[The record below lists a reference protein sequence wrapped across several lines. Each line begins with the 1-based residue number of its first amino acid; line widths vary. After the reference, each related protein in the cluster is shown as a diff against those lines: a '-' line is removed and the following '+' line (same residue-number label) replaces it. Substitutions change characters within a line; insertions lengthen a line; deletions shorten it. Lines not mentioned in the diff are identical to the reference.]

1 MSGDEEDNMGPSK
14 MPETVDPMIRAHILS
29 LCSALG
35 GTSTVEDGGYSLGD
49 EALACLKDLKKW
61 LKLYDQKMNRFDVA
75 RCMAEANLVKGDLLE
90 ILGAWEEDEIEDRM
104 KQRLALGCVELLVP
118 LTWPFE
124 RYNEQTTINHHRHIP
139 VLQFAQASYKKA
151 ILQHP
156 SKRILSNIVRVA
168 LPSIELPPDERT
180 ERDEGIIKLAI
191 YFFRNLVM
199 IEHPM
204 ITETDTGEE
213 ISRSATIEVLEDQ
226 NVLHFLLMLASEM
239 GNEFNTQDVVVM
251 EVIYHL
257 VKSVDIE
264 KMFLTDEQ
272 EAQKQGQDLTALLK
286 LEDEMKRT
294 SIRGASTRHNRFGTT
309 VWIER
314 DDKTRSFVSGQ
325 GALLGKSTGLDKMDS
340 SKKWKKP
347 GGADS
352 KGVSRKTEHD
362 MSLTLER
369 RAKTKLRE
377 FVEDFLDA
385 CFNPLFSHLRRAI
398 DRDAQRLVEANQ
410 QQYFYLIAWFLKA
423 ERIRRKTQTS
433 TEDPASADLESF
445 GLVASV
451 LNQESLITLNRR
463 MTEWFDTKQW
473 TPLQSAMRCFTQIL
487 LTVQDMAVSP
497 LEDDQEI
504 AENIQNRLFYEEV
517 TLDLVVMILRAYTR
531 QPFGWLDDCT
541 EMVHV
546 HLKMLERFSKQHDHM
561 FIRSRKRARAQR
573 KKNAT
578 PGEDAAGDV
587 PEEGDEEDE
596 EMAELSRATMKER
609 AFDYSRFEQKFL
621 TPSCVNTF
629 LAFIGNYKELNY
641 SQMKR
646 AITFFHRVFVKRGQ
660 EVLLFRIDIVELF
673 NRILQGPEG
682 LPSSH
687 PARKEMDQFFK
698 HYMRRLVKMLEK
710 RPELY
715 VELLFTKVNST
726 MHYLQFGY
734 DKEVKVSK
742 PREAAE
748 LRIKPGLEFNEQVSV
763 AVGALLDENKGD
775 AVDWLKTVLA
785 AAISERKSWEAEEEA
800 RLALEAEAAGADPET
815 NNPQPASNT
824 SPSITIKPDSDTRQT
839 ALLKDAKLRL
849 LLSTLKFEKLAT
861 AAAAEDAAHWIIPS
875 QLTSIDLQSSL
886 DLLKLNSDNPPTFPD
901 GQLAEDFISRKPKP
915 RPQVS
920 DSDSD
925 SGQEIFFE
933 PGGPT
938 PMPGAEKPKKK
949 PSKKRHR
956 RNDPSKELELDS
968 DLEDEAAKQRALAR
982 RQKEKEKLAAIKSS
996 LFVHD
1001 SDDESDEERDRI
1013 FYESERL
1020 QREMG
1025 PVGLTDEPQMDFMEY
1040 GFGGVGDGNR
1050 KKKRKNVSA
1059 GGGGKKKRRAEVDG
1073 GSDVDVDVD
1082 MRDEGGSEDSARD
1095 NTPEGKSVFGGQ
1107 SGDEDSAQTEEEE
1120 EEEEV
1125 PKAKAKAPK
1134 KVKVKSIFG
1143 GEIEDEEGEEEPLVK
1158 SRTRPRRRGPVIA
1171 SSDEEEE

>member
-1 MSGDEEDNMGPSK
+1 MSSEGEGDMVFSR

-35 GTSTVEDGGYSLGD
+35 GTSMVEDGGYSLGD
-49 EALACLKDLKKW
+49 DALACLKDLKRW

-90 ILGAWEEDEIEDRM
+90 ILSGWEEDEIENRI

-124 RYNEQTTINHHRHIP
+124 RYDSQTTVNHHRHIP
-139 VLQFAQASYKKA
+139 VLQFAQAGYKKA

-168 LPSIELPPDERT
+168 LPSIAVPPNERT
-180 ERDEGIIKLAI
+180 ERDEGIIKLVL

-213 ISRSATIEVLEDQ
+213 ISRSATIDALKEQ
-226 NVLHFLLMLASEM
+226 NVLHLLLVMSSGM

-272 EAQKQGQDLTALLK
+272 ESQKQGQDLTALLK

-314 DDKTRSFVSGQ
+314 GDKTRSFVSGQ
-325 GALLGKSTGLDKMDS
+325 GALLGKSTGLDKMDA

-347 GGADS
+347 GGADT
-352 KGVSRKTEHD
+352 KGISRKTEHD

-369 RAKTKLRE
+369 HTKAKLRE
-377 FVEDFLDA
+377 FIEDFLDA
-385 CFNPLFSHLRRAI
+385 GFNPLFSHLRRAI
-398 DRDAQRLVEANQ
+398 DRDAQRLVESNQ

-423 ERIRRKTQTS
+423 ERIRRKTFANS
-433 TEDPASADLESF
+433 EDPATSEIESF

-463 MTEWFDTKQW
+463 MTDWFDTKQW
-473 TPLQSAMRCFTQIL
+473 TPLQSSMRCFTQIL
-487 LTVQDMAVSP
+487 LTVQDMAISP
-497 LEDDQEI
+497 LEDDQDI

-546 HLKMLERFSKQHDHM
+546 HLRMLERFSKQHEHM

-573 KKNAT
+573 KKNPT
-578 PGEDAAGDV
+578 SEDGDGGV
-587 PEEGDEEDE
+587 PEEGDEE
-596 EMAELSRATMKER
+596 MVELSKVAMKER

-621 TPSCVNTF
+621 TQSCVNTF

-641 SQMKR
+641 GQMKR
-646 AITFFHRVFVKRGQ
+646 AIVFFHRVFVKREQ
-660 EVLLFRIDIVELF
+660 EVLLFRIDIIELF
-673 NRILQGPEG
+673 NRILQGPDG
-682 LPSSH
+682 LPNSH
-687 PARKEMDQFFK
+687 PARKEVDQFFK
-698 HYMRRLVKMLEK
+698 HYMRKLVKMLEK

-734 DKEVKVSK
+734 DKQTNVSK

-763 AVGALLDENKGD
+763 AVGTLLNENKGD

-800 RLALEAEAAGADPET
+800 RLALGAEATDPDSET
-815 NNPQPASNT
+815 NPRP
-824 SPSITIKPDSDTRQT
+824 SPSNPPFINVMPDNEVRQT
-839 ALLKDAKLRL
+839 ALLKDGKLRL
-849 LLSTLKFEKLAT
+849 LLTTLKFEKL
-861 AAAAEDAAHWIIPS
+861 DAVDTLDTRWIIPS
-875 QLTSIDLQSSL
+875 QLTSVDLQTSL
-886 DLLKLNSDNPPTFPD
+886 ELLKLNTDNPPIFPD

-915 RPQVS
+915 RAPAF

-925 SGQEIFFE
+925 SGLEPLFE

-949 PSKKRHR
+949 SAKKHR
-956 RNDPSKELELDS
+956 RKDPTESTELGS
-968 DLEDEAAKQRALAR
+968 DLDDAAIEHALKR
-982 RQKEKEKLAAIKSS
+982 RQKEKERMAMIKSS
-996 LFVHD
+996 LFVHE
-1001 SDDESDEERDRI
+1001 SDDESDEERDRL
-1013 FYESERL
+1013 FYEKERM
-1020 QREMG
+1020 QAAMG
-1025 PVGLTDEPQMDFMEY
+1025 PVALDGDAGPQMDFMEY
-1040 GFGGVGDGNR
+1040 GFGGVGEDWVGSIGAGGGNGR
-1050 KKKRKNVSA
+1050 KRKNMS
-1059 GGGGKKKRRAEVDG
+1059 GGQAKAKKRRAIES
-1073 GSDVDVDVD
+1073 GSDDDD
-1082 MRDEGGSEDSARD
+1082 DGSSADGESSDNGGSEEQPFAKPPAKPDVR
-1095 NTPEGKSVFGGQ
+1095 TPP
-1107 SGDEDSAQTEEEE
+1107 A
-1120 EEEEV
+1120 
-1125 PKAKAKAPK
+1125 
-1134 KVKVKSIFG
+1134 
-1143 GEIEDEEGEEEPLVK
+1143 
-1158 SRTRPRRRGPVIA
+1158 RPRRRGPVIV
-1171 SSDEEEE
+1171 SSDEE

>member
-1 MSGDEEDNMGPSK
+1 MSSEGEGDMVLSRL
-14 MPETVDPMIRAHILS
+14 PETVDPMI
-29 LCSALG
+29 LG
-35 GTSTVEDGGYSLGD
+35 GTSMVEDGGYSLGD
-49 EALACLKDLKKW
+49 DALACLKDLKRW

-90 ILGAWEEDEIEDRM
+90 ILSGWEKDEIENRI

-124 RYNEQTTINHHRHIP
+124 RYNSQTTVNHHRHIP
-139 VLQFAQASYKKA
+139 VLQFAQAGYKKA

-168 LPSIELPPDERT
+168 LPSIAVPPNERT
-180 ERDEGIIKLAI
+180 ERDEGIIKLVL

-213 ISRSATIEVLEDQ
+213 ISRSATIEALKEQ
-226 NVLHFLLMLASEM
+226 NVLHLLLAMSSEM

-272 EAQKQGQDLTALLK
+272 ESQKQGQDLTALLK
-286 LEDEMKRT
+286 LEDEMKRA

-314 DDKTRSFVSGQ
+314 GDKTRSFVSGQ
-325 GALLGKSTGLDKMDS
+325 GALLGKSTGLDKMDA

-347 GGADS
+347 GGADT
-352 KGVSRKTEHD
+352 KGISRKTEHD

-369 RAKTKLRE
+369 RAKAKLRE
-377 FVEDFLDA
+377 FVEGFLDA
-385 CFNPLFSHLRRAI
+385 GFNPLFSHLRRAI
-398 DRDAQRLVEANQ
+398 DRDAQRLVESNQ

-423 ERIRRKTQTS
+423 ERTRRKTFANS
-433 TEDPASADLESF
+433 EDPETSDIESF
-445 GLVASV
+445 SLVASV

-463 MTEWFDTKQW
+463 MTDWFDTKQW

-497 LEDDQEI
+497 LEDDQDI

-546 HLKMLERFSKQHDHM
+546 HLRMLERFSKQHEHM

-573 KKNAT
+573 KKNPT
-578 PGEDAAGDV
+578 SEDGDGGV
-587 PEEGDEEDE
+587 PEEGDEE
-596 EMAELSRATMKER
+596 MAELSKATMKER

-621 TPSCVNTF
+621 TQSCVNTF

-646 AITFFHRVFVKRGQ
+646 AIVFFHRVFVKREQ

-673 NRILQGPEG
+673 NRILQGPDG

-687 PARKEMDQFFK
+687 SARKEVDQFFK
-698 HYMRRLVKMLEK
+698 HYMRKLVKMLEK

-715 VELLFTKVNST
+715 VELLFTKINST

-734 DKEVKVSK
+734 EKQINVSK

-785 AAISERKSWEAEEEA
+785 AAISERKSWEAGEEA
-800 RLALEAEAAGADPET
+800 RLALGAEAADPDSET
-815 NNPQPASNT
+815 NPQAPP
-824 SPSITIKPDSDTRQT
+824 SPPPFINITPDNEVRQT
-839 ALLKDAKLRL
+839 ALLKDGKLRL
-849 LLSTLKFEKLAT
+849 LLTTLKFEKI
-861 AAAAEDAAHWIIPS
+861 DAVDTLNTRWIIPS
-875 QLTSIDLQSSL
+875 QLTSIDLQTSL
-886 DLLKLNSDNPPTFPD
+886 ELLKLNTDNPPIFPD
-901 GQLAEDFISRKPKP
+901 GHLAEDFISRKPKP
-915 RPQVS
+915 RVPAF
-920 DSDSD
+920 DSD
-925 SGQEIFFE
+925 SGSDLEPLFE

-949 PSKKRHR
+949 SARKRR
-956 RNDPSKELELDS
+956 RKDPMESTELGS
-968 DLEDEAAKQRALAR
+968 DLDDAAIERALAR
-982 RQKEKEKLAAIKSS
+982 RQKEKERMVMIKSS

-1001 SDDESDEERDRI
+1001 SDDESDEERDKL
-1013 FYESERL
+1013 FYEKERM
-1020 QREMG
+1020 QAAMG
-1025 PVGLTDEPQMDFMEY
+1025 PVGLDGSAGPQMDFMEY
-1040 GFGGVGDGNR
+1040 GFGGVGEDWAGSTGAGEGNGR
-1050 KKKRKNVSA
+1050 KRKNVA
-1059 GGGGKKKRRAEVDG
+1059 GGQAKAKKRRAIES
-1073 GSDVDVDVD
+1073 GSDDDN
-1082 MRDEGGSEDSARD
+1082 GSSA
-1095 NTPEGKSVFGGQ
+1095 
-1107 SGDEDSAQTEEEE
+1107 
-1120 EEEEV
+1120 
-1125 PKAKAKAPK
+1125 
-1134 KVKVKSIFG
+1134 
-1143 GEIEDEEGEEEPLVK
+1143 DEESSDDGDGEERPFAKPPTMPDV
-1158 SRTRPRRRGPVIA
+1158 RTPPARPRRRGPVIV
-1171 SSDEEEE
+1171 SSDEE

>member
-1 MSGDEEDNMGPSK
+1 MSSEGEGNMVLSK
-14 MPETVDPMIRAHILS
+14 IPETVDPMIRAHILS

-49 EALACLKDLKKW
+49 DALACLKDLKKW

-90 ILGAWEEDEIEDRM
+90 ILSAWEEDEIEDRI
-104 KQRLALGCVELLVP
+104 KQRLALGCIELLVP

-124 RYNEQTTINHHRHIP
+124 RYNEQTTVNHHRHIP
-139 VLQFAQASYKKA
+139 VLQFAQAGYKKA

-156 SKRILSNIVRVA
+156 SKRILSNVVRVA
-168 LPSIELPPDERT
+168 LPSVAVPPNERT
-180 ERDEGIIKLAI
+180 ERDEGIIKLVL

-213 ISRSATIEVLEDQ
+213 ISRSATIEALEEQ
-226 NVLHFLLMLASEM
+226 NVLHFLLVVSSGM
-239 GNEFNTQDVVVM
+239 GIEFNTQDVVAM

-272 EAQKQGQDLTALLK
+272 ESQKQGQDLTTLLK
-286 LEDEMKRT
+286 LEDEMKRA

-325 GALLGKSTGLDKMDS
+325 GALLGKSTGLVKMDA
-340 SKKWKKP
+340 SKKWRKP
-347 GGADS
+347 GGADT

-362 MSLTLER
+362 MSLTIER
-369 RAKTKLRE
+369 CAKAKLRE
-377 FVEDFLDA
+377 FVGEFLDA
-385 CFNPLFSHLRRAI
+385 GFNPLFGHLRRAI
-398 DRDAQRLVEANQ
+398 DRDAQRLLESNQ

-423 ERIRRKTQTS
+423 ERMRRKTLAAGS
-433 TEDPASADLESF
+433 KDPATSDFESF

-463 MTEWFDTKQW
+463 MTDWFDTRQW

-517 TLDLVVMILRAYTR
+517 TLDLVVMILRAYTK

-546 HLKMLERFSKQHDHM
+546 HLKMLERFSKQHEHM
-561 FIRSRKRARAQR
+561 FVRSRKRARAQR

-578 PGEDAAGDV
+578 VEDGAEGV
-587 PEEGDEEDE
+587 PEEEEGE
-596 EMAELSRATMKER
+596 EIAELSKATMRER
-609 AFDYSRFEQKFL
+609 AFNYSRFEQKFL
-621 TPSCVNTF
+621 TQSCVDTF

-646 AITFFHRVFVKRGQ
+646 AIIFFHRVFVKREQ
-660 EVLLFRIDIVELF
+660 EVLMFRIDIVELF
-673 NRILQGPEG
+673 NRILQGPDG
-682 LPSSH
+682 LPNSH

-698 HYMRRLVKMLEK
+698 HYMRKLVKMLEK

-734 DKEVKVSK
+734 DKQAQVSK

-763 AVGALLDENKGD
+763 VVGALLDENKGD
-775 AVDWLKTVLA
+775 AVDWLKTVLST
-785 AAISERKSWEAEEEA
+785 AISERKSWEAEEEA
-800 RLALEAEAAGADPET
+800 RLALEAEGAGPDSET
-815 NNPQPASNT
+815 NPQP
-824 SPSITIKPDSDTRQT
+824 SPGNPPFINIKPDNELRQT
-839 ALLKDAKLRL
+839 ALLKDGKLRL
-849 LLSTLKFEKLAT
+849 LLTTLKFEKLDVT
-861 AAAAEDAAHWIIPS
+861 DTLDTRWIIPS
-875 QLTSIDLQSSL
+875 QLTSIELQASL
-886 DLLKLNSDNPPTFPD
+886 ELLKLNTDNPPAFPD

-915 RPQVS
+915 RPRVF

-925 SGQEIFFE
+925 SGPEPLFE

-949 PSKKRHR
+949 PSKR
-956 RNDPSKELELDS
+956 RRRKDPTESVDSAS
-968 DLEDEAAKQRALAR
+968 DLDDAATERALKR
-982 RQKEKEKLAAIKSS
+982 RQKEKERMAMIKSS

-1001 SDDESDEERDRI
+1001 SDDESDEERDNL
-1013 FYESERL
+1013 FYEKEKI
-1020 QREMG
+1020 QRAMG
-1025 PVGLTDEPQMDFMEY
+1025 PVGLDESAGPQMDFMEY
-1040 GFGGVGDGNR
+1040 GFGGADEDRAAITGAGGENSR
-1050 KKKRKNVSA
+1050 KRKSAA
-1059 GGGGKKKRRAEVDG
+1059 GGQAEANKRRAVESGSSDDDESGTDREMSGDDG
-1073 GSDVDVDVD
+1073 DDNDEQPFAKSDVHI
-1082 MRDEGGSEDSARD
+1082 S
-1095 NTPEGKSVFGGQ
+1095 P
-1107 SGDEDSAQTEEEE
+1107 
-1120 EEEEV
+1120 
-1125 PKAKAKAPK
+1125 
-1134 KVKVKSIFG
+1134 
-1143 GEIEDEEGEEEPLVK
+1143 
-1158 SRTRPRRRGPVIA
+1158 TRPRRRGPVVV
-1171 SSDEEEE
+1171 SSDEED

>member
-1 MSGDEEDNMGPSK
+1 MSSEGEGNMVLSK
-14 MPETVDPMIRAHILS
+14 LPETVDPMIRAHILS

-49 EALACLKDLKKW
+49 DALACLKDLKKW

-90 ILGAWEEDEIEDRM
+90 ILSGWEADEIEDRI

-124 RYNEQTTINHHRHIP
+124 RYSEQSTVNHHRHIP
-139 VLQFAQASYKKA
+139 VLQFAQAGYKKA

-156 SKRILSNIVRVA
+156 SKRILSNILRVA
-168 LPSIELPPDERT
+168 LPSIAVPQNERT
-180 ERDEGIIKLAI
+180 ERDEGIIKLVL
-191 YFFRNLVM
+191 YFFRNLVT

-213 ISRSATIEVLEDQ
+213 ISRSVTIEALEEQ
-226 NVLHFLLMLASEM
+226 NVLQFLLVVSSEM
-239 GNEFNTQDVVVM
+239 GNEFNTQDVVAM

-264 KMFLTDEQ
+264 KIFLTDEQ
-272 EAQKQGQDLTALLK
+272 ESRKQGQDLTALLK
-286 LEDEMKRT
+286 LEDEMKRA

-325 GALLGKSTGLDKMDS
+325 GALLGKSTALDKMDA
-340 SKKWKKP
+340 SKKWRKP
-347 GGADS
+347 GGADK
-352 KGVSRKTEHD
+352 KGISRKTEHD

-369 RAKTKLRE
+369 RAKAKFRS

-385 CFNPLFSHLRRAI
+385 GFNPLFSHLRRAI
-398 DRDAQRLVEANQ
+398 DRDAQRLIEANQ

-423 ERIRRKTQTS
+423 ERIRRKTLAAAA
-433 TEDPASADLESF
+433 DPKDTATPDSESF

-463 MTEWFDTKQW
+463 MTDWLDTKQW

-497 LEDDQEI
+497 LEDDREI

-546 HLKMLERFSKQHDHM
+546 HLKMLERFSKQHEHL

-573 KKNAT
+573 RKST
-578 PGEDAAGDV
+578 AGGDGAEGV
-587 PEEGDEEDE
+587 PEEEDEEDE
-596 EMAELSRATMKER
+596 DEEIAKLSKVTMKER
-609 AFDYSRFEQKFL
+609 AFDYSRFERKFL
-621 TPSCVNTF
+621 TQGCVNTF

-641 SQMKR
+641 GQMKR
-646 AITFFHRVFVKRGQ
+646 AIIFFHRVFVKREQ
-660 EVLLFRIDIVELF
+660 EVLLFRIDVIELF
-673 NRILQGPEG
+673 NRILQGPDG
-682 LPSSH
+682 LPNSH
-687 PARKEMDQFFK
+687 PARKEMDRFFK
-698 HYMRRLVKMLEK
+698 HYMRKLVKMLEK
-710 RPELY
+710 RPE
-715 VELLFTKVNST
+715 FT

-734 DKEVKVSK
+734 DKQIKVSK

-748 LRIKPGLEFNEQVSV
+748 LRIKPGLEFNEQVNV

-775 AVDWLKTVLA
+775 AVDWLKTVLS
-785 AAISERKSWEAEEEA
+785 AAINERKSWEAEEEA
-800 RLALEAEAAGADPET
+800 RLALEAEAADG
-815 NNPQPASNT
+815 
-824 SPSITIKPDSDTRQT
+824 
-839 ALLKDAKLRL
+839 KLRL
-849 LLSTLKFEKLAT
+849 LLTTLKFEKL
-861 AAAAEDAAHWIIPS
+861 DAADTLETRWIIPS

-886 DLLKLNSDNPPTFPD
+886 ELLKLSTDNPPTFPD
-901 GQLAEDFISRKPKP
+901 GQLAEDFISRRPKP
-915 RPQVS
+915 RARIF

-925 SGQEIFFE
+925 SGPEPLFQ

-938 PMPGAEKPKKK
+938 PMPGAEKAKKK
-949 PSKKRHR
+949 HAKKRR
-956 RNDPSKELELDS
+956 RKDPAESTELDS
-968 DLEDEAAKQRALAR
+968 DLDDAAIERALKR
-982 RQKEKEKLAAIKSS
+982 RQKEKERMAMIKSS

-1001 SDDESDEERDRI
+1001 SDDESDEERDNL
-1013 FYESERL
+1013 FYEKERM
-1020 QREMG
+1020 QRAMG
-1025 PVGLTDEPQMDFMEY
+1025 PVGLDGSAGPQTDFMEY
-1040 GFGGVGDGNR
+1040 GFGGVDEDWVVGIGAGGENSRKR
-1050 KKKRKNVSA
+1050 KKVA
-1059 GGGGKKKRRAEVDG
+1059 GGQARANKRRAIES
-1073 GSDVDVDVD
+1073 GSDDDD
-1082 MRDEGGSEDSARD
+1082 DESGTDGEEPDDEGDEQPLAKPPPNPDVR
-1095 NTPEGKSVFGGQ
+1095 TPPTK
-1107 SGDEDSAQTEEEE
+1107 
-1120 EEEEV
+1120 
-1125 PKAKAKAPK
+1125 
-1134 KVKVKSIFG
+1134 
-1143 GEIEDEEGEEEPLVK
+1143 
-1158 SRTRPRRRGPVIA
+1158 PRGRGPVIV
-1171 SSDEEEE
+1171 SSDEEE